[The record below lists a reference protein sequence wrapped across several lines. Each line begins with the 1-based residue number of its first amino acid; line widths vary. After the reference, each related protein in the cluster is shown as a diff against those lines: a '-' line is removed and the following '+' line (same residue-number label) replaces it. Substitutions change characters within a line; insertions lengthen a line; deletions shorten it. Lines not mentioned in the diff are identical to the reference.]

1 MEEMDQFSCFSLK
14 EEETLGCLCTGGKD
28 PLAGGMEGSGSL
40 SWQGQHVPSPCLHC
54 TLHFLSGLAPVIL
67 RCPGPRSSP
76 LSTPPWLSMVW
87 LQTLS
92 PI

>member
-14 EEETLGCLCTGGKD
+14 EEETLGCLCTDGKD
-28 PLAGGMEGSGSL
+28 PLAGGMEG
-40 SWQGQHVPSPCLHC
+40 QHVPPPCLNC
-54 TLHFLSGLAPVIL
+54 TLCFLSGLAPVIL